1 MAQQPEER
9 IDYTE
14 PYALIATQVQQ
25 LANRARELGL
35 PFLIAFQAKWPQV
48 NAHLPH
54 GSDPDLIDA
63 AHALGV
69 NKYTRLA
76 RLEEEQLAQEEEQRR
91 KGAI

>member
-1 MAQQPEER
+1 MSQQPEER

-14 PYALIATQVQQ
+14 QYALIATQVQD
-25 LANRARELGL
+25 LTRRARGLGL

-48 NAHLPH
+48 NANLPL

-76 RLEEEQLAQEEEQRR
+76 WLEEERLAKEEKQR
-91 KGAI
+91 

>member
-9 IDYTE
+9 IDYTAQ
-14 PYALIATQVQQ
+14 YALIATQVQQ
-25 LANRARELGL
+25 LADRARELGL

-48 NAHLPH
+48 NANLPL

-69 NKYTRLA
+69 NKYERLA
-76 RLEEEQLAQEEEQRR
+76 WLEEERLAKEEEQRR